1 MLPGSLAQ
9 AANSPTFRDC
19 SLFVVGFDPDFV
31 QISGVTVTGSSLTV
45 SPNPGPVFLKAS
57 ESSDPGDSAGHVTLN
72 VTVTAPGVATQTLA
86 GNGTGAVTLQVPLT
100 GAGVGRTYTI
110 SWAAT
115 FDNGN
120 HLCPSAQTPENTAP
134 NPFGVTVAKR

>member
-1 MLPGSLAQ
+1 
-9 AANSPTFRDC
+9 
-19 SLFVVGFDPDFV
+19 
-31 QISGVTVTGSSLTV
+31 
-45 SPNPGPVFLKAS
+45 
-57 ESSDPGDSAGHVTLN
+57 
-72 VTVTAPGVATQTLA
+72 VATQTLA